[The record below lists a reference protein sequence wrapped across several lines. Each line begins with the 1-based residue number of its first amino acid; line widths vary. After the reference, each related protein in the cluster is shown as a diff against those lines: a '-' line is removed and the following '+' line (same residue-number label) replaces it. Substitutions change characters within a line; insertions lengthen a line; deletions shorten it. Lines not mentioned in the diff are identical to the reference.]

1 MKIVLLTYEAWP
13 TTKAAVSRK
22 VGGLNTIIFYLSR
35 ALSEM
40 SQVEVRIACCCSTP
54 ERRQAEK
61 TGSNVDEV
69 VLGVNNAGL
78 VRYLS
83 EANPTIV
90 HTAGS
95 DAGSA
100 MAEVRQSGLDTPWV
114 HTNYATLAVRRA
126 VVEKIPVEAAL
137 RDAVAECERLSLIS
151 CDRVIALSEVDK
163 LETCAVFGIGEEK
176 VEVSHPGVDSTI
188 FTPGPSRG
196 CEHLAVSAGRM
207 SGIKDYPFLLR
218 AFRSVVSQNRELP
231 PKLLIIGGNES
242 ERQELGIAETVK
254 QLGLETNVQFLDGM
268 DQAELA
274 RYFRRAKVFV
284 GSSKH
289 ETFGLLPLEARA
301 CGTPTVVRNNSSYVL
316 LGENGHG
323 GYVVD
328 NQDEKD
334 MANKIAGVLSLKFD
348 AWQRMSE
355 EALESSRR
363 YSWLAMARRCME
375 VYRDVE
381 KSRCQ
386 SAGP

>member
-126 VVEKIPVEAAL
+126 VVPKSILRQTRSEKRAYPPWICKRLTTKSL
-137 RDAVAECERLSLIS
+137 RKI
-151 CDRVIALSEVDK
+151 
-163 LETCAVFGIGEEK
+163 
-176 VEVSHPGVDSTI
+176 
-188 FTPGPSRG
+188 
-196 CEHLAVSAGRM
+196 
-207 SGIKDYPFLLR
+207 
-218 AFRSVVSQNRELP
+218 
-231 PKLLIIGGNES
+231 
-242 ERQELGIAETVK
+242 
-254 QLGLETNVQFLDGM
+254 
-268 DQAELA
+268 
-274 RYFRRAKVFV
+274 
-284 GSSKH
+284 SSKH
-289 ETFGLLPLEARA
+289 APANRPVPAWTLGLNGPTFF
-301 CGTPTVVRNNSSYVL
+301 
-316 LGENGHG
+316 
-323 GYVVD
+323 
-328 NQDEKD
+328 Q
-334 MANKIAGVLSLKFD
+334 
-348 AWQRMSE
+348 
-355 EALESSRR
+355 
-363 YSWLAMARRCME
+363 
-375 VYRDVE
+375 
-381 KSRCQ
+381 
-386 SAGP
+386 